1 MTKIHHYIA
10 HAVGR
15 LIFDKP
21 ARATTLAQLAETM
34 QAAGQAV
41 EDKLS
46 QADDSYA
53 NYDCLA
59 HIIGIE
65 RWGQRRLQTALGE
78 PLLMDEYD
86 AYRPSIA
93 LFWDDLR
100 AEFAQTRQQTL
111 DIIRQLDQA
120 GVDHTTAVRH
130 NELGI
135 MTVAGWIRYLDM
147 HANLEAKK
155 LQSGQS

>member
-1 MTKIHHYIA
+1 MIQYNIA
-10 HAVGR
+10 HVVGR
-15 LIFDKP
+15 FVFDKP
-21 ARATTLAQLAETM
+21 ARQQSLADLAAKMQKSGQTLEQLLATVSDA
-34 QAAGQAV
+34 
-41 EDKLS
+41 
-46 QADDSYA
+46 YA

-65 RWGQRRLQTALGE
+65 RWGQRRLRVALGE
-78 PLLMDEYD
+78 PLIMDEYD

-100 AEFAQTRQQTL
+100 AEFHTTRQETL
-111 DIIRQLDQA
+111 ELIQQLIQA
-120 GVDHTTAVRH
+120 GVDNTTAVRH

-155 LQSGQS
+155 FKKASE